1 MHYQRIHKKWW
12 ISPAFLVI
20 IRVVSRMSANWM
32 KNLSNRFCAVT
43 MFLIILR
50 QGVDILGCPISS
62 PIQIPIGKHLH
73 SLRKPTGQQRGTTRT
88 AKGELAIRLVHLCN
102 SSKKLYTQC
111 RKMLPIS
118 KGLLAIYQALRHKL
132 FEFWRQISALILH
145 YCGLMCSARGRADA
159 DECDW

>member
-1 MHYQRIHKKWW
+1 MGIPITYYQRIHKKWW

-20 IRVVSRMSANWM
+20 IGVVSSMSANWM

-111 RKMLPIS
+111 SKMLTPRI
-118 KGLLAIYQALRHKL
+118 
-132 FEFWRQISALILH
+132 
-145 YCGLMCSARGRADA
+145 LMCKFCSRLTTPLKL
-159 DECDW
+159 CLIYFKIT

>member
-1 MHYQRIHKKWW
+1 MIISSCLKKNKRCLNKQENIHGNTYILGIPISYCLHYQRIHKKWW

-102 SSKKLYTQC
+102 GSKKLYTQC
-111 RKMLPIS
+111 RKMLPNL
-118 KGLLAIYQALRHKL
+118 KG
-132 FEFWRQISALILH
+132 
-145 YCGLMCSARGRADA
+145 C
-159 DECDW
+159 